1 MWMPLPPNTVIN
13 NAGQLVIH
21 HSSGAG
27 NSGSPV
33 PVPAVPTMRVSFIDL
48 TTKRKKVFRGLTV
61 GSVYYFVFS
70 AVNAG
75 GASDLSDPVMKTCW

>member
-1 MWMPLPPNTVIN
+1 
-13 NAGQLVIH
+13 
-21 HSSGAG
+21 
-27 NSGSPV
+27 
-33 PVPAVPTMRVSFIDL
+33 MRVSFIDL